1 MVFKILTFD
10 FYVKKKRQVK
20 TAVYLNGRV
29 S

>member
-1 MVFKILTFD
+1 MVCKILTFD

-20 TAVYLNGRV
+20 TAVYLNRSV